1 MMKFAFFFAKQPKLK
16 YENYTQMM
24 TAKGKEILIYNE
36 ESNLGGFKFC
46 LRGFQGFKL
55 QMPMSNLRNL
65 LHHDSSHDKQS

>member
-1 MMKFAFFFAKQPKLK
+1 
-16 YENYTQMM
+16 MM